1 MYNFVL
7 LTIEF
12 SVNALGMA
20 NVFLVRFLAVQD
32 YWDLTNFGL
41 HVISHDLLV
50 DLLYFSMSIF

>member
-12 SVNALGMA
+12 SVSALGMA

-41 HVISHDLLV
+41 HVIAHDLLV
-50 DLLYFSMSIF
+50 DLLSLSIF